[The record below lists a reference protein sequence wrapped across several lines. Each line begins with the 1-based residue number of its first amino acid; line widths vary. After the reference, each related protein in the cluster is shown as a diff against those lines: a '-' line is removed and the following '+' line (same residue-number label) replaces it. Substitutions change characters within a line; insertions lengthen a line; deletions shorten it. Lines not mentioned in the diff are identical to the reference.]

1 MRKLGAPLAVL
12 ALSLSTLAALPA
24 SASPLSR
31 EFRPQITAKQG
42 ANSRDNA
49 QEAQRAVPRLRI
61 KTIASGLD
69 VPWDVRSIGDGQ
81 LLFTQ
86 RDSATLTLIDQ
97 DAVLHD
103 VQFPSNKV
111 WVSGETGL
119 LGLAIDPA
127 FATNHR
133 IYTCSGWKLPEGHQD
148 IRVIAWRLNDDLTA
162 ATHPEVL
169 VKGIQTVTGRHGGCR
184 LLIDQAGSM
193 HVGTGDAAVTKNPQS
208 LHSLNGKTLRLDPE
222 TGLPWETNPWRHAT
236 NHKKRYIFTYG
247 HRNVQG
253 LAQRADGTLWSVEH
267 GTYRDDEIN
276 LLGRG
281 RNYGW
286 QPGPNYDESPPM
298 TNFSLPGKQWPA
310 RWRSGNPTIAT
321 SGAAFVSGKGWGS
334 LSGTLAV
341 GCLAGERLM
350 FVKFDDTGHLV
361 RTWAPARLHGD
372 YGRIRGVTAYRGGL
386 LITTSNGGGGHS
398 GVDKILWVHP
408 RR

>member
-1 MRKLGAPLAVL
+1 MRKLGAPVALL
-12 ALSLSTLAALPA
+12 ALALTTASVLPATASPSQPRDA
-24 SASPLSR
+24 SASAVKHDPDAR
-31 EFRPQITAKQG
+31 
-42 ANSRDNA
+42 
-49 QEAQRAVPRLRI
+49 RAEPPRLRV

-119 LGLAIDPA
+119 LGLAIDPD

-133 IYTCSGWKLPEGHQD
+133 IYTCQGWKLPEGKKD
-148 IRVIAWRLNDDLTA
+148 IRVIAWQLNESLTA
-162 ATHPEVL
+162 ATQPDL
-169 VKGIQTVTGRHGGCR
+169 LIKGIQTVTGRHGGCR
-184 LLIDQAGSM
+184 LLIDQAGSL

-208 LHSLNGKTLRLDPE
+208 LRSLNGKTLRLDPE
-222 TGLPWETNPWRHAT
+222 TGQPWPTNPWVHAD
-236 NHKKRYIFTYG
+236 NRKKRFIFTYG

-253 LAQRADGTLWSVEH
+253 LAQRADGSLWSVEH

-281 RNYGW
+281 RNFGW

-298 TNFSLPGKQWPA
+298 TDFSLPGKQWAA
-310 RWRSGNPTIAT
+310 RWSSGNPTIAT
-321 SGAAFVSGKGWGS
+321 SGADFVAGNGWGAY
-334 LSGTLAV
+334 SGTMAV
-341 GCLAGERLM
+341 GCLGGERLM

-361 RTWAPARLHGD
+361 RTWAPQRMKD
-372 YGRIRGVTAYRGGL
+372 FGRIRGVTAYRGGL
-386 LITTSNGGGGHS
+386 LVTTSNGGGGDS
-398 GVDKILWVHP
+398 GVDKILFVRP
-408 RR
+408 RA